1 MSHQDVQFSKFRIQ
15 RESRWMNDNL
25 IILTLENYWQLYI
38 YVMCL
43 LSTTFRECFTFT
55 FELVSMVQTIKREI
69 IREEGAEER
78 N

>member
-1 MSHQDVQFSKFRIQ
+1 
-15 RESRWMNDNL
+15 MNDNL

-55 FELVSMVQTIKREI
+55 FELVSSGSNDKTRNNSRGGSGGTKLTRTRIPVYQSGNYAHEIK
-69 IREEGAEER
+69 
-78 N
+78 

>member
-38 YVMCL
+38 YVMYL
-43 LSTTFRECFTFT
+43 LSTTFREYFTFT